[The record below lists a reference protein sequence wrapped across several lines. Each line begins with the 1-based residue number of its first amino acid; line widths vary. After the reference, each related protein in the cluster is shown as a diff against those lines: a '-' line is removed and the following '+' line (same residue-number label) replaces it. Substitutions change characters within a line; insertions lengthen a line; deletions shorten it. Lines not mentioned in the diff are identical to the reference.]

1 MKKFL
6 AIVLALV
13 MIFSLASL
21 TACGDKEEKIT
32 PENTENTE
40 NTDVEVPEETEEEKM
55 ERLTSSKPNEYVAE
69 KLEAGME
76 VTVALLAVEFGAS
89 AMQELDKGFREG
101 FEAAGYSYTSS
112 AFNLDTAVQI
122 SSIENYVTMGVA
134 LIITMSFDD
143 SVIDTVHQAMEAGTY
158 MAMWGSEV
166 SYEVSVSTR
175 RDSAAF
181 GKVVGD
187 MLNAWAEY
195 AHPDEVVKAALLD
208 NISNPAYIM
217 TVDGIKQAVEEGG
230 VVEIVYEAQAE
241 SMDTESG
248 FSFAENAYTS
258 DSGIQ
263 MFIGMTFAQALGMN
277 NFVISK
283 NVANIDDYGV
293 FAYDKDELAPELLA
307 DEGSAFRGYAS
318 VGGENQ
324 YSFMLGLCLELLNGE
339 LEPGTVVTENL
350 WAKTDFGY
358 EYSA

>member
-1 MKKFL
+1 
-6 AIVLALV
+6 
-13 MIFSLASL
+13 
-21 TACGDKEEKIT
+21 
-32 PENTENTE
+32 
-40 NTDVEVPEETEEEKM
+40 
-55 ERLTSSKPNEYVAE
+55 
-69 KLEAGME
+69 
-76 VTVALLAVEFGAS
+76 
-89 AMQELDKGFREG
+89 
-101 FEAAGYSYTSS
+101 
-112 AFNLDTAVQI
+112 
-122 SSIENYVTMGVA
+122 MGVA

-143 SVIDTVHQAMEAGTY
+143 SVIDTVHQAIEAGTY

-195 AHPDEVVKAALLD
+195 AHPGEVVKAALLD

-339 LEPGTVVTENL
+339 LEPGTVATETL

>member
-21 TACGDKEEKIT
+21 AACGEKEEET
-32 PENTENTE
+32 TTTVEETETE
-40 NTDVEVPEETEEEKM
+40 PDTPEETEEEKM
-55 ERLTSSKPNEYVAE
+55 ERLNSSKPNEYVAE
-69 KLEAGME
+69 KLDAGME

-89 AMQELDKGFREG
+89 AMQELDNGFREG
-101 FEAAGYSYTSS
+101 FEAAGYTYTSS
-112 AFNLDTAVQI
+112 AFNLDTALQI

-134 LIITMSFDD
+134 LIVTMSFDD

-158 MAMWGSEV
+158 IAMWGSEV

-175 RDSAAF
+175 RDSAEF
-181 GKVVGD
+181 GKVVGN

-195 AHPDEVVKAALLD
+195 AHSGEVVKAALLD

-217 TVDGIKQAVEEGG
+217 TVDGIKAAIEEGG
-230 VVEIVYEAQAE
+230 VVDIVYEAQAE

-277 NFVISK
+277 NFVVSK
-283 NVANIDDYGV
+283 NVEDINDYGV
-293 FAYDKDELAPELLA
+293 FAYDKDELAPELLE
-307 DEGSAFRGYAS
+307 DETSAFRGYAA

-324 YSFMLGLCLELLNGE
+324 YSFMLGLCLDLLNGD
-339 LEPGTVVTENL
+339 LEPGTVASETL

-358 EYSA
+358 EFSE

>member
-21 TACGDKEEKIT
+21 AACGEKEEET
-32 PENTENTE
+32 TTTVEETETEPET
-40 NTDVEVPEETEEEKM
+40 PEETEEEKM
-55 ERLTSSKPNEYVAE
+55 ERLNSSKPNEYVAE

-89 AMQELDKGFREG
+89 AMQELDNGFREG
-101 FEAAGYSYTSS
+101 FEAAGYTYTSS
-112 AFNLDTAVQI
+112 AFNLDTALQI

-134 LIITMSFDD
+134 LIVTMSFDD

-158 MAMWGSEV
+158 IAMWGSEV

-175 RDSAAF
+175 RDSAEF
-181 GKVVGD
+181 GKVVGN

-195 AHPDEVVKAALLD
+195 AHSGEVVKAALLD

-217 TVDGIKQAVEEGG
+217 TVDGIKAAIEEGG
-230 VVEIVYEAQAE
+230 VVDIVYEAQAE

-277 NFVISK
+277 NFVVSK
-283 NVANIDDYGV
+283 NVEDINDYGV
-293 FAYDKDELAPELLA
+293 FAYDKDELAPELLE
-307 DEGSAFRGYAS
+307 DETSAFRGYAA

-324 YSFMLGLCLELLNGE
+324 YSFMLGLCLDLLNGD
-339 LEPGTVVTENL
+339 LEPGTVASETL

-358 EYSA
+358 EFSE